1 MYKCMTVPRMADAIE
16 PADSNFSKKSLDSFS
31 CGDTCSVTDDT
42 IISFLVITDCI
53 CAGNLFHRVQPIT

>member
-16 PADSNFSKKSLDSFS
+16 PADSNFSKKSLDSFP

-42 IISFLVITDCI
+42 IIQEYEDEAPAASKVYLS
-53 CAGNLFHRVQPIT
+53 